1 MKKHRTIHRFITQKG
16 LAVRVYRL
24 RSDDAEWLIDLF
36 DHLSATSRYLRFNEY
51 LDHPDAEVVR
61 REAQVLADVDAKR
74 GGAWIAVADLPGE
87 PNATIAGA
95 RYVRT
100 PVTGVAEAS
109 VAVRDDLHGQ
119 GIGSELLVF
128 IARRAKADGIHKL
141 AASFHTSNRAI
152 WALLASAP
160 FQVATEVHGPQ
171 TDVLVDLDGIVVD
184 ETREPVL
191 ARPSMRIT

>member
-1 MKKHRTIHRFITQKG
+1 MKKHRTIHRFITRQG
-16 LAVRVYRL
+16 LEVRVYRL
-24 RSDDAEWLIDLF
+24 HAEDAERLVDIF
-36 DHLSATSRYLRFNEY
+36 DHMSAASRYLRFNEY
-51 LDHPDAEVVR
+51 LDHPDAEYVR
-61 REAQVLADVDAKR
+61 REAQVLAQVDDKR

-87 PNATIAGA
+87 PDAAVGGV

-100 PVTGVAEAS
+100 PVPGIAEVS

-128 IARRAKADGIHKL
+128 VARRAKASGIHKL

-152 WALLASAP
+152 WALLAAAP
-160 FQVATEVHGPQ
+160 FQVATEIHGSQ
-171 TDVLVDLDGIVVD
+171 TDVLVDLDGIVVE

-191 ARPSMRIT
+191 AKPSLQIT

>member
-1 MKKHRTIHRFITQKG
+1 MKKHRTIYRFTTRQG
-16 LAVRVYRL
+16 LEVRVYRL
-24 RSDDAEWLIDLF
+24 HADDAESLVDLF
-36 DHLSATSRYLRFNEY
+36 DHLSATSRYLRFNEF
-51 LDHPDAEVVR
+51 LDHPDVEYVHQ
-61 REAQVLADVDAKR
+61 EAQALAQVDDKR

-95 RYVRT
+95 RFVRT
-100 PVTGVAEAS
+100 PVPGVAEVS

-171 TDVLVDLDGIVVD
+171 TDVLVDLDGVVVD
-184 ETREPVL
+184 ETRETVL
-191 ARPSMRIT
+191 A

>member
-1 MKKHRTIHRFITQKG
+1 MKKHRTIYRFTTQQG
-16 LAVRVYRL
+16 LEVRVYRL
-24 RSDDAEWLIDLF
+24 HADDAESLVDLF
-36 DHLSATSRYLRFNEY
+36 DHMSATSRYLRFNEF
-51 LDHPDAEVVR
+51 LDHPDAEYVR
-61 REAQVLADVDAKR
+61 QEAQTLAQVDAKR

-87 PNATIAGA
+87 PNATVGGA

-100 PVTGVAEAS
+100 PVPGIAEVS
-109 VAVRDDLHGQ
+109 VAVRDDLHSQ

-171 TDVLVDLDGIVVD
+171 TDVLVDLDSIVVD

-191 ARPSMRIT
+191 A